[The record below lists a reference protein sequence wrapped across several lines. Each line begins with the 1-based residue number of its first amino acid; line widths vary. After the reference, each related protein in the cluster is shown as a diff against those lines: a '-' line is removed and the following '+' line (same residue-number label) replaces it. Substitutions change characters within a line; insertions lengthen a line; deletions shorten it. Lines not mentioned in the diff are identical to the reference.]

1 MPAGR
6 LYMDQ
11 PRPAAEALARGAAL
25 AATLTPERP
34 AALYCCEPSVASVVL
49 GAYQHAGHALRPEA
63 FEAIAL
69 PVVHRRTGGAAVFC
83 APGVLYVALA
93 LHDASVLMACPPGRI
108 LNRNVRGMLAGLR
121 TLSVPAHYFG
131 RDFVSVNGD
140 PCVYVGW
147 DEDAGGRVLLE
158 FFVGVETVFALPP
171 GIDGYGERSEPALR
185 GKTPTTL
192 RAARA
197 HYATMADV
205 EEAVVRGYGQGF
217 GLELER
223 AQLDDA
229 AIPVP
234 RIDVRDTR
242 GLSWSRPHEEAI
254 GFVSAGVRLDANGTI
269 AQLEVG
275 GDFFAQR
282 ECAAQLAARLTG
294 SQPDPEAIGAALD
307 AVYAARPGLIEGVRS
322 LTSLRSAILDA
333 VERARGGSSD
343 SPPGLQQPTSAL

>member
-1 MPAGR
+1 
-6 LYMDQ
+6 MDQ

-34 AALYCCEPSVASVVL
+34 AALYCSEPSVASVVL

-69 PVVHRRTGGAAVFC
+69 PIVQRRTGGAAVFC

-131 RDFVSVNGD
+131 RDFVSVAGD

-171 GIDGYGERSEPALR
+171 GVDGYGERSEAALR

-197 HYATMADV
+197 HYATMTDV
-205 EEAVVRGYGQGF
+205 IEGIARGYGQGF

-223 AQLDDA
+223 AELDDA
-229 AIPVP
+229 QIAAVA
-234 RIDVRDTR
+234 RVDVHDTR

-254 GFVSAGVRLDANGTI
+254 GFVSAGVKLDGSGAI

-275 GDFFAQR
+275 GDFFQHR
-282 ECAAQLAARLTG
+282 ECAAQLTARLIGTE
-294 SQPDPEAIGAALD
+294 PDADEIGAALD

-322 LTSLRSAILDA
+322 LTTLRSAILDA
-333 VERARGGSSD
+333 VERERGR
-343 SPPGLQQPTSAL
+343 

>member
-6 LYMDQ
+6 LYIDP
-11 PRPAAEALARGAAL
+11 PRPAAAALARGAAL

-34 AALYCCEPSVASVVL
+34 AALYCCEASVASVVI

-69 PVVHRRTGGAAVFC
+69 PVVRRTSGGAAVFC

-93 LHDASVLMACPPGRI
+93 LRDASVLMACPPGRI

-131 RDFVSVNGD
+131 RDFVSVESG

-147 DEDAGGRVLLE
+147 DEDAAGRVLLE
-158 FFVGVETVFALPP
+158 FFVGVETSFALPP
-171 GIDGYGERSEPALR
+171 GVDGYGERSEPALR

-192 RAARA
+192 RAAHA
-197 HYATMADV
+197 HYSTIGDV
-205 EEAVVRGYGQGF
+205 AEAVARGYGQGF

-223 AQLDDA
+223 AELEAA
-229 AIPVP
+229 AIADRARV
-234 RIDVRDTR
+234 DVTDAG
-242 GLSWSRPHEEAI
+242 GLTWSRPYEEAI
-254 GFVSAGVRLDANGTI
+254 GFVSAGVRLDASGAI
-269 AQLEVG
+269 EAIEVG
-275 GDFFAQR
+275 GDFFQQR
-282 ECAAQLAARLTG
+282 ECPAQLAAKLVG
-294 SQPDPEAIGAALD
+294 KQPDPETIGAALD

-322 LTSLRSAILDA
+322 LTTLRSAILDA
-333 VERARGGSSD
+333 VGR
-343 SPPGLQQPTSAL
+343 SA

>member
-6 LYMDQ
+6 LYIEEA
-11 PRPAAEALARGAAL
+11 RPAAEALARGAAL

-34 AALYCCEPSVASVVL
+34 AALYCSETSVASVVL

-69 PVVHRRTGGAAVFC
+69 PVVRRRSGGAAVFC

-93 LHDASVLMACPPGRI
+93 LRDASVLMACPPGRI

-121 TLSVPAHYFG
+121 TLAVPAHYFG
-131 RDFVSVNGD
+131 RDFVSVAND

-147 DEDAGGRVLLE
+147 DEHADGVLLE
-158 FFVGVETVFALPP
+158 FFVGVETAFTLPP
-171 GIDGYGERSEPALR
+171 GLDGYGERSEPALR

-192 RAARA
+192 RAAHA
-197 HYATMADV
+197 HYTTMTDV
-205 EEAVVRGYGQGF
+205 AEAVARGYGQGF

-223 AQLDDA
+223 AQLADRGIAEVARVD
-229 AIPVP
+229 VH
-234 RIDVRDTR
+234 DVR
-242 GLSWSRPHEEAI
+242 GLTWSRPYEEAI
-254 GFVSAGVRLDANGTI
+254 GFVSAGVRLDASGAI
-269 AQLEVG
+269 AALEVG
-275 GDFFAQR
+275 GDFFQHR
-282 ECAAQLAARLTG
+282 ECPVQLAGRLIG
-294 SQPDPEAIGAALD
+294 VQPDPDTIGAALD

-333 VERARGGSSD
+333 VERER
-343 SPPGLQQPTSAL
+343 SP

>member
-6 LYMDQ
+6 LYIDH

-34 AALYCCEPSVASVVL
+34 AALYCCETSVASVAL
-49 GAYQHAGHALRPEA
+49 GAYQHAGHALRPEP

-69 PVVHRRTGGAAVFC
+69 PVVRRQSGGAAVFC

-93 LHDASVLMACPPGRI
+93 LNDASVLMGCPPGRI

-131 RDFVSVNGD
+131 RDFVSVAGD

-147 DEDAGGRVLLE
+147 DEDAASRVLLE
-158 FFVGVETVFALPP
+158 FFVGVETTFALPP
-171 GIDGYGERSEPALR
+171 GVDGYGERSEPALR

-197 HYATMADV
+197 HYTKMTDVAD
-205 EEAVVRGYGQGF
+205 AVARGYGQGF
-217 GLELER
+217 ALELER
-223 AQLDDA
+223 AELDGA
-229 AIPVP
+229 AIANAARV
-234 RIDVRDTR
+234 DVREMH
-242 GLSWSRPHEEAI
+242 GLSWSRPYEEAI
-254 GFVSAGVRLDANGTI
+254 GFVSAGVRLDANGCI
-269 AQLEVG
+269 AALEVG
-275 GDFFAQR
+275 GDFFQQR
-282 ECAAQLAARLTG
+282 ECPNQLATKLIGA
-294 SQPDPEAIGAALD
+294 QPDPDTIGAALD

-322 LTSLRSAILDA
+322 LTTLRSAILDA
-333 VERARGGSSD
+333 IERSRGG
-343 SPPGLQQPTSAL
+343 LH